1 MRAVVI
7 QLGLLVLL
15 SSSIAIGEHSP
26 EGSGT
31 VPLMMPDP
39 PDGEWYVHDM
49 AGVISEQTEAEYESE
64 LSRIKDESGVL
75 VRLVTVS
82 SMMEASNGVCMGFGC
97 WDSEYFSED
106 NGFARQ
112 MFRHFG
118 MEGGDQPSML
128 IALSTEDRQFK
139 FVMPGLSETTQRFS
153 QGVFEDG
160 SYRLSEAAD
169 AYRSDSYIDMWD
181 GWERYPGEC
190 VWEGAGAEWV
200 NNSWHCYME
209 TDMDGYPY
217 WDIIWY
223 LCESHNDNWWCT
235 DQYGQDPAHGDSEN
249 GSLMTPPPEPEGHD
263 YSRGNLWEEALS
275 FYVYESG
282 TLVSIESY
290 PLSVHLA
297 VYAIGALGLIAL
309 LLILGDNF
317 LEVSRRREYNLA
329 RDRLT
334 YAYAR
339 RRADLSLKSLKGGED
354 GTAFETIADQI
365 ESLSIELRKDPEES
379 LGLLLSDEDE
389 GFSIRINRDDDERDE
404 YQEKTDRYNEKIC
417 AELNKRA
424 DDAGVPE
431 QVTIPDMDMTW
442 EIGILK
448 EAGDRWDRVNRVA
461 GPLGLAVLATG
472 LYLGFGL
479 NAGGPL
485 SLGEWAFENPGYLFG
500 YGGGFGTILMITAIF
515 LFAAMVKGLMDSD
528 ELVRAVA
535 PPRNPLLPIRRP
547 SPTLRVAD
555 THNMVVPAS
564 LAGAFVSSR
573 YLVRSAGFDE
583 HGNEIYETERSHSG
597 GGGGSD
603 GGGGGGGGG
612 CGGGGCG
619 GGGGF

>member
-7 QLGLLVLL
+7 QLSLLVLL

-31 VPLMMPDP
+31 VPLMPDP
-39 PDGEWYVHDM
+39 PEGEWYVHDM
-49 AGVISEQTEAEYESE
+49 AGVISEQTESEYETE
-64 LSRIKDESGVL
+64 LSRIKNESGVL

-82 SMMEASNGVCMGFGC
+82 SMKQASNGICMGVC
-97 WDSEYFSED
+97 WDTEYFSED
-106 NGFARQ
+106 NGYARQ

-139 FVMPGLSETTQRFS
+139 FVMPGLSETIQRVS

-169 AYRSDSYIDMWD
+169 FYNHDNDIFEWD
-181 GWERYPGEC
+181 GWLQYPGEC
-190 VWEGAGAEWV
+190 VWEGAGAEWEP
-200 NNSWHCYME
+200 NSWHCYME
-209 TDMDGYPY
+209 ADMDGYRY
-217 WDIIWY
+217 WDWTAY
-223 LCESHNDNWWCT
+223 LCESHYYNWWCT

-249 GSLMTPPPEPEGHD
+249 GSLMAPLPEPEGHD

-275 FYVYESG
+275 YYVYESG
-282 TLVSIESY
+282 TLVSIE
-290 PLSVHLA
+290 PWALSVHLA

-309 LLILGDNF
+309 LLTLGSNF
-317 LEVSRRREYNLA
+317 LEVARQREYDLA

-339 RRADLSLKSLKGGED
+339 RRADLSLKSLKGDED
-354 GTAFETIADQI
+354 GTVFETMADQI
-365 ESLSIELRKDPEES
+365 ESLSIELRKDPEEI
-379 LGLLLSDEDE
+379 LGLLLSDED
-389 GFSIRINRDDDERDE
+389 DHERDK
-404 YQEKTDRYNEKIC
+404 YQEKRDRYNEKIC
-417 AELNKRA
+417 VELNKRA
-424 DDAGVPE
+424 DDAGVPD
-431 QVTIPDMDMTW
+431 QVTITDVDMTW
-442 EIGILK
+442 EIGMLK

-461 GPLGLAVLATG
+461 VPLGLAGLASC

-479 NAGGPL
+479 IAGGPL
-485 SLGEWAFENPGYLFG
+485 SLGEWAFENQEYVFG
-500 YGGGFGTILMITAIF
+500 YVPGSEFGFILMIGTIF
-515 LFAAMVKGLMDSD
+515 SFLGLVLTLMDSD
-528 ELVRAVA
+528 ELLRAVA

-547 SPTLRVAD
+547 SPKLRVAD

-564 LAGAFVSSR
+564 LAGAFVSSG

-583 HGNEIYETERSHSG
+583 HGNEIYETERSDSG

-603 GGGGGGGGG
+603 GGGGGG

-619 GGGGF
+619 GGGCGGGGSF

>member
-7 QLGLLVLL
+7 QLSLLVLL

-82 SMMEASNGVCMGFGC
+82 SMMEASNGVCMGFDC

-106 NGFARQ
+106 NGYARQ

-139 FVMPGLSETTQRFS
+139 FVMPGLSETTQRVS

-169 AYRSDSYIDMWD
+169 AYENDNYIDEWD
-181 GWERYPGEC
+181 GWYRYPGEC

-217 WDIIWY
+217 WDINWY

-235 DQYGQDPAHGDSEN
+235 DEYGQDPAHGDSEN
-249 GSLMTPPPEPEGHD
+249 ASLMAPPPEPEGQV

-275 FYVYESG
+275 YYVYESG
-282 TLVSIESY
+282 TLVSIE
-290 PLSVHLA
+290 PWALSVHLA

-309 LLILGDNF
+309 IWTLGSNF
-317 LEVSRRREYNLA
+317 LEVSKQREYDLA
-329 RDRLT
+329 RERLT

-339 RRADLSLKSLKGGED
+339 RRADLSLKSLKGDED
-354 GTAFETIADQI
+354 GTVFETMADQI

-379 LGLLLSDEDE
+379 LGLQLSDEDDHD
-389 GFSIRINRDDDERDE
+389 RDRDL
-404 YQEKTDRYNEKIC
+404 EKIC

-424 DDAGVPE
+424 DDAGVPG
-431 QVTIPDMDMTW
+431 QVTIPDVDMTW
-442 EIGILK
+442 EVGMLK

-461 GPLGLAVLATG
+461 VPLGLAGLASCM
-472 LYLGFGL
+472 YFGFGL
-479 NAGGPL
+479 FAGGPF
-485 SLGEWAFENPGYLFG
+485 SLGEWALENPGYLFS
-500 YGGGFGTILMITAIF
+500 YGSEFGFILMIGAIT
-515 LFAAMVKGLMDSD
+515 LFAAMVQALMDSD

-547 SPTLRVAD
+547 SPSLRVAD
-555 THNMVVPAS
+555 THNIVVPAS
-564 LAGAFVSSR
+564 LAGAFVSSG

-603 GGGGGGGGG
+603 GGGGCGGGG

>member
-1 MRAVVI
+1 
-7 QLGLLVLL
+7 
-15 SSSIAIGEHSP
+15 
-26 EGSGT
+26 
-31 VPLMMPDP
+31 MPDP
-39 PDGEWYVHDM
+39 PEGEWYVHDM
-49 AGVISEQTEAEYESE
+49 AGVISEQTEAEYENE
-64 LSRIKDESGVL
+64 LSRINDERGVL

-82 SMMEASNGVCMGFGC
+82 SMKQASNGICMGVSC
-97 WDSEYFSED
+97 LDPEYFSED
-106 NGFARQ
+106 NGYARQ

-139 FVMPGLSETTQRFS
+139 FVMPGLSETTQRVS

-169 AYRSDSYIDMWD
+169 AYENDNYIDEWD
-181 GWERYPGEC
+181 GWIRYPGEC

-217 WDIIWY
+217 WDVNWY
-223 LCESHNDNWWCT
+223 LCESHYDNWWCT
-235 DQYGQDPAHGDSEN
+235 DEYGQDPAYGDSEN
-249 GSLMTPPPEPEGHD
+249 GSRMAPPPEPEGHD

-275 FYVYESG
+275 YYVYESG
-282 TLVSIESY
+282 TLVSIE
-290 PLSVHLA
+290 PWALSVHLA
-297 VYAIGALGLIAL
+297 VYAIGVLGLIAL
-309 LLILGDNF
+309 IWTLGSNF
-317 LEVSRRREYNLA
+317 LEVSRQREYDLA
-329 RDRLT
+329 RERLT

-339 RRADLSLKSLKGGED
+339 RRADLSLKSLKGDED
-354 GTAFETIADQI
+354 GTVFETMADQI
-365 ESLSIELRKDPEES
+365 ESLSIELRKDHEES
-379 LGLLLSDEDE
+379 LGLLLSDED
-389 GFSIRINRDDDERDE
+389 GHDRDRDL
-404 YQEKTDRYNEKIC
+404 EKIC

-424 DDAGVPE
+424 DDAGVPG
-431 QVTIPDMDMTW
+431 QVTIPDVDMTW
-442 EIGILK
+442 EVGMLK

-461 GPLGLAVLATG
+461 VPLGLAVLATG

-485 SLGEWAFENPGYLFG
+485 SLGEWAFENPGYLFE
-500 YGGGFGTILMITAIF
+500 GGGFGTILMITAIF
-515 LFAAMVKGLMDSD
+515 PFAAMVQFLMEGD

-547 SPTLRVAD
+547 SPSLRVAD
-555 THNMVVPAS
+555 THNIVVPAS

-583 HGNEIYETERSHSG
+583 HGNEIYETERSSSG

-603 GGGGGGGGG
+603 GGGGCGGGG

>member
-1 MRAVVI
+1 
-7 QLGLLVLL
+7 
-15 SSSIAIGEHSP
+15 
-26 EGSGT
+26 
-31 VPLMMPDP
+31 MPDP
-39 PDGEWYVHDM
+39 PEGEWYVHDM

-64 LSRIKDESGVL
+64 LSRINNESGVL

-82 SMMEASNGVCMGFGC
+82 SMMEASNGICTGFPC

-106 NGFARQ
+106 NGYARH

-169 AYRSDSYIDMWD
+169 AYENDNYIDEWD
-181 GWERYPGEC
+181 DWYRYPGEC

-200 NNSWHCYME
+200 NNTWHCYME
-209 TDMDGYPY
+209 TDMDGHPY
-217 WDIIWY
+217 WDINWY

-235 DQYGQDPAHGDSEN
+235 DEYGQDPAHGDSEN
-249 GSLMTPPPEPEGHD
+249 ASLMAPPPEPEGHD

-275 FYVYESG
+275 YYVYESG
-282 TLVSIESY
+282 TLVSIE
-290 PLSVHLA
+290 PWALSVHLA
-297 VYAIGALGLIAL
+297 VYAIGVLGLIAL
-309 LLILGDNF
+309 IWTLGSNF
-317 LEVSRRREYNLA
+317 LEVSKQREYDLA
-329 RDRLT
+329 RERLT

-339 RRADLSLKSLKGGED
+339 RRADLSLKSLKGDED
-354 GTAFETIADQI
+354 GTVYETMADQI
-365 ESLSIELRKDPEES
+365 ESLSIELRKDHEES
-379 LGLLLSDEDE
+379 LGLLLSDEDDHD
-389 GFSIRINRDDDERDE
+389 RDRDL
-404 YQEKTDRYNEKIC
+404 EKIC

-424 DDAGVPE
+424 DDAGVPG
-431 QVTIPDMDMTW
+431 QVTIPDVDMTW

-461 GPLGLAVLATG
+461 VPLGLAVLATG

-485 SLGEWAFENPGYLFG
+485 SLGEWAFENPGYLFE
-500 YGGGFGTILMITAIF
+500 GGGFGTILMITAIF
-515 LFAAMVKGLMDSD
+515 PFAAMVQFLMDSD

-547 SPTLRVAD
+547 SPKLRVAD

-564 LAGAFVSSR
+564 LAGALVSSR
-573 YLVRSAGFDE
+573 YMVKSAGFDE

-597 GGGGSD
+597 GGGGGGSD
-603 GGGGGGGGG
+603 GGGGCGGGG

>member
-1 MRAVVI
+1 
-7 QLGLLVLL
+7 
-15 SSSIAIGEHSP
+15 
-26 EGSGT
+26 
-31 VPLMMPDP
+31 MPDP
-39 PDGEWYVHDM
+39 PEGEWYVHDM
-49 AGVISEQTEAEYESE
+49 AGVISEQTEAEYENE
-64 LSRIKDESGVL
+64 LSRINDERGVL

-82 SMMEASNGVCMGFGC
+82 SMKQASNGICMGVSYNFC
-97 WDSEYFSED
+97 WDEEYFSEN
-106 NGFARQ
+106 NGYARH

-139 FVMPGLSETTQRFS
+139 FVMPGLSKTTQRVS

-169 AYRSDSYIDMWD
+169 AYENDNYIDEWD
-181 GWERYPGEC
+181 GWYRYPGEC

-200 NNSWHCYME
+200 NNSWHCYMA
-209 TDMDGYPY
+209 TDMDGHPY
-217 WDIIWY
+217 WDINWY
-223 LCESHNDNWWCT
+223 LCENHNDNWWCT
-235 DQYGQDPAHGDSEN
+235 DEYGQDPAHGDSEN
-249 GSLMTPPPEPEGHD
+249 ASLMAPPPEPEGHD

-275 FYVYESG
+275 YYVYESG
-282 TLVSIESY
+282 TLVSIE
-290 PLSVHLA
+290 PWALSVHLA
-297 VYAIGALGLIAL
+297 VYAIGVLGLIAL
-309 LLILGDNF
+309 IWTLGSNF
-317 LEVSRRREYNLA
+317 LEVSKQREYDLA
-329 RDRLT
+329 RERLT

-339 RRADLSLKSLKGGED
+339 RRADLSLKSLKGDED
-354 GTAFETIADQI
+354 GTVFETMADQI
-365 ESLSIELRKDPEES
+365 ESLSIELRKDPEEI
-379 LGLLLSDEDE
+379 LGLLLSDKDDHD
-389 GFSIRINRDDDERDE
+389 RDRDL
-404 YQEKTDRYNEKIC
+404 EKIC

-424 DDAGVPE
+424 DDAGVSG
-431 QVTIPDMDMTW
+431 QVTIPDVDMTW

-461 GPLGLAVLATG
+461 VPLGLVVLATG

-485 SLGEWAFENPGYLFG
+485 SLGEWAFENPGYLFE
-500 YGGGFGTILMITAIF
+500 GGGFGTILMITAIF
-515 LFAAMVKGLMDSD
+515 PFAAMVQFLMEGD

-547 SPTLRVAD
+547 SPSLRVAD
-555 THNMVVPAS
+555 THNIVVPAS

-583 HGNEIYETERSHSG
+583 HGNEIYETERSSSG

-603 GGGGGGGGG
+603 GGGG